1 MITKRTGMTP
11 GYAPRPAYPGQ
22 VQELRTDE
30 LTGACAIVAPG
41 RATRPM
47 VFSPAAATSTTTP
60 PDCPFC
66 PTHEAMTPS
75 EVARVGGGERDAPGW
90 QVRVVPNLYP
100 IVGADDDGV
109 RGAHEVLIL
118 SPDHGGQFDALP
130 LDAATVAL
138 STLRDRAAYQLGAGF
153 VHAQPLV
160 NHGRA
165 SGASIEHPHA
175 QLVALAF
182 TPPHVDAILTRF
194 ANAGRHLVIDAI
206 DNARAKS
213 CVVRD
218 ADAITW
224 CPPGA
229 TSPYLVRIALATP
242 RARFDEATDQEI
254 RALTEAL
261 QDALRRF
268 HATLG
273 DFAYNVVLNTAP
285 RDDPRPFHL
294 WIDIVPRIGV
304 YGGFEMGTGVWVNP
318 ALPETVAERLRDA

>member
-1 MITKRTGMTP
+1 MTP
-11 GYAPRPAYPGQ
+11 GYARRPAYPGQ

-30 LTGACAIVAPG
+30 LTGACAVVAPG
-41 RATRPM
+41 RATRPV
-47 VFSPAAATSTTTP
+47 VFSPAAVSSATVP

-66 PTHEAMTPS
+66 PGHEGMTPS

-100 IVGADDDGV
+100 IVGADPDGV

-118 SPDHGGQFDALP
+118 SPDHHRQIDALS
-130 LDAATVAL
+130 LHDATTAFC
-138 STLRDRAAYQLGAGF
+138 TLRDRAAYQLGAAGF

-182 TPPHVDAILTRF
+182 TPPHVDMLLGRF
-194 ANAGRHLVIDAI
+194 ANAGRDLVIDAI
-206 DNARAKS
+206 DEARDKK
-213 CVVRD
+213 CLVRESD
-218 ADAITW
+218 AVTW

-229 TSPYLVRIALATP
+229 SSPYLVRIALTSGGG
-242 RARFDEATDQEI
+242 RFDQSTDTEVGALAEALHD
-254 RALTEAL
+254 ALT
-261 QDALRRF
+261 RF
-268 HATLG
+268 HSTLG
-273 DFAYNVVLNTAP
+273 DIAYNVVINTAP
-285 RDDPRPFHL
+285 RDDGRPFHV
-294 WIDIVPRIGV
+294 WIDIIPRIGV

-318 ALPETVAERLRDA
+318 ALPETVASLLRDA

>member
-1 MITKRTGMTP
+1 M
-11 GYAPRPAYPGQ
+11 
-22 VQELRTDE
+22 QELRTDD
-30 LTGACAIVAPG
+30 LTGGCAVVAPG
-41 RATRPM
+41 RATRPI
-47 VFSPAAATSTTTP
+47 VFSPPAASSATAPS
-60 PDCPFC
+60 DCPFC
-66 PTHEAMTPS
+66 PGHEGMTPS
-75 EVARVGGGERDAPGW
+75 EVARDGGGERDAPGW

-100 IVGADDDGV
+100 IVGADDGV

-118 SPDHGGQFDALP
+118 SPDHHRQIDALS
-130 LDAATVAL
+130 LADATTAFR
-138 STLRDRAAYQLGAGF
+138 TLRDRAVYQLGAGL

-182 TPPHVDAILTRF
+182 TPPHVDMLLTRF
-194 ANAGRHLVIDAI
+194 AGAGRDLVVDTID
-206 DNARAKS
+206 DARDKK
-213 CVVRD
+213 CLVREHD
-218 ADAITW
+218 AVTW

-229 TSPYLVRIALATP
+229 TSPYLVRIALPAGG
-242 RARFDEATDQEI
+242 ARFDLATDDDI
-254 RALTEAL
+254 AALTDAL

-273 DFAYNVVLNTAP
+273 DIAYNVVINTAP

-318 ALPETVAERLRDA
+318 ALPETVAALLRDA